1 LGQEARRLL
10 LVELLAWL
18 LERNQLQRL
27 LLLAE
32 ALAAL
37 FLVVQEAR
45 LLTETSTLAEVTERL
60 APGVRLSLVVVLLL
74 QLLPQ
79 YLLQLRVVPVVAVVE
94 AIRVVAQ
101 TETLVVQAR
110 QAL

>member
-1 LGQEARRLL
+1 
-10 LVELLAWL
+10 
-18 LERNQLQRL
+18 
-27 LLLAE
+27 
-32 ALAAL
+32 
-37 FLVVQEAR
+37 
-45 LLTETSTLAEVTERL
+45 
-60 APGVRLSLVVVLLL
+60 LVVVLLL